1 MNSAERVVFDT
12 GTLVSAVLKPRSVPA
27 RALSRAWEVA
37 GVVVSAQ
44 TLDELR
50 IVLERD
56 RLDAFRPRDDRL
68 AFFELY
74 RAMSLLVRVTHEV
87 VACRDPTDDKFLS
100 LAVSAGARL
109 LVSSAGELLSL
120 GRYQGVT
127 ILRPHGFVA
136 LCE

>member
-1 MNSAERVVFDT
+1 MKSAERVVFDT
-12 GTLVSAVLKPRSVPA
+12 STLVSAVLKPRSVPA
-27 RALSRAWEVA
+27 RALSCAWEVA
-37 GVVVSAQ
+37 DVVVSAQ

-56 RLDAFRPRDDRL
+56 RLDAFRPREDRL

-74 RAMSLLVRVTHEV
+74 RAMSLLVRVTHEI

-109 LVSSAGELLSL
+109 LVSSDGDLLSL
-120 GRYQGVT
+120 GRCQGVT
-127 ILRPHGFVA
+127 ILRPHGFLA